1 MAELTSAGYKIK
13 TQQAWWE
20 DERAMYLAIDPKW
33 NLEPSTPDGLKI
45 AKDSETFSMMDEL
58 LLQAYNSKDP
68 KKAKLYDLDVV
79 CALTGTQ
86 RSKGSGSSVQL
97 LLMGVS
103 GTPIPAGTRVDS
115 ITTGTRWATDQDVT
129 LSNGQATVQ
138 ATCVVVG
145 PIQADADTIKKIV
158 DVRGG
163 LVSVTNP
170 ELATL
175 GTGRQQDDSLRVKR
189 AAAVGRPGNNQID
202 SLYGELYSVDGVR
215 RVKIY
220 ENDKTVVDPVTN
232 LPPGSLA
239 VIVDGGEVPDVAWA
253 IYLKKN
259 PGTPQFQAGTP
270 VDFEVTSINYP
281 SNKSMI
287 RYSTPIY
294 VDVAVVVRIKNDGT
308 LPADIDGLIKN
319 AFMEFTGGQLVPADV
334 GFKAQGFGI
343 GESVPHSTMFTP
355 VNKVIGSYGNSYVE
369 FLKLNGVEDSV
380 PIQTN
385 ELSRWATSK
394 ITVEI
399 V

>member
-1 MAELTSAGYKIK
+1 MAELSSAGYKLK
-13 TQQAWWE
+13 TQQQWWE
-20 DERAMYLAIDPKW
+20 EERAMYLAIDPKW

-45 AKDSETFSMMDEL
+45 ANDAETFSMMDEL
-58 LLQAYNSKDP
+58 LMQAYNSKDP

-79 CALTGTQ
+79 CALTGTR

-97 LLMGVS
+97 LLGGVS
-103 GTPIPAGTRVDS
+103 GTQVLAGTRVDS
-115 ITTGTRWATDQDVT
+115 VTTGTRWTTDQTVT
-129 LSNGQATVQ
+129 LSAGQATVQ
-138 ATCVVVG
+138 ATCTTVG
-145 PIQADADTIKKIV
+145 PVQADADTIKKIV

-170 ELATL
+170 DAATP
-175 GTGRQQDDSLRVKR
+175 GTGAQGDDSLRVKR
-189 AAAVGRPGNNQID
+189 ASAVGRPGSNQVD

-220 ENDKTVVDPVTN
+220 ENDKTITDPETN
-232 LPPGSLA
+232 LPPGSIA

-270 VDFEVTSINYP
+270 VSFEVTSLKYP
-281 SNKSMI
+281 SNKSTI

-294 VDVAVVVRIKNDGT
+294 VDVAVILRIKNDGT
-308 LPADIDGLIKN
+308 LPADIDSLLKSAI
-319 AFMEFTGGQLVPADV
+319 MEFTNGELIPADV
-334 GFKAQGFGI
+334 GFKSQGFGI
-343 GESVPHSTMFTP
+343 GEDVPHSTMFTP
-355 VNKVIGSYGNSYVE
+355 INKVIGAYGNSYVQ
-369 FLKLNGVEDSV
+369 FLKLNGLEQSV
-380 PIQTN
+380 PIKTN
-385 ELSRWATSK
+385 ELARWSTSK